1 MIELRVRTKEH
12 FKSQYKTFVQEE
24 NTEIKL
30 EQLSGLMEFADRS
43 VEAGVETS
51 LSYSMDIDGFKG
63 RFTRLNGAWVPLN
76 DSAMV
81 RKMFVMAVVEIN
93 KNIAESRE
101 AVKVSERT
109 VDNSNNVVHIIEVP
123 NAERKNVRLNLTDFA
138 EARANVIKIDK
149 ATELAMYRMMI
160 RQKALENRQRESL
173 DALTKACKDIAI
185 KSKELEKQAAKVNAK
200 QKELGVDV
208 SKKVESPF
216 AYA

>member
-1 MIELRVRTKEH
+1 MIELKVRIKEH

-30 EQLSGLMEFADRS
+30 EQLSGLMEFADKS
-43 VEAGVETS
+43 VAAGIETS

-63 RFTRLNGAWVPLN
+63 RYTRLNGAWVPLS
-76 DSAMV
+76 DSKMV

-101 AVKVSERT
+101 AVKVSEST
-109 VDNSNNVVHIIEVP
+109 VDTSNNVVHIIDVP
-123 NAERKNVRLNLTDFA
+123 NAERKNVRLSVTDFA
-138 EARANVIKIDK
+138 AARDNVIKIDK

-160 RQKALENRQRESL
+160 RQRALENRQRESL

-185 KSKELEKQAAKVNAK
+185 KSKELEKQTEKLNAMR
-200 QKELGVDV
+200 KELGVDV
-208 SKKVESPF
+208 NKKVESPF